1 MYETIL
7 EKESEDGFKIA
18 LYKGG
23 GRNGIPSDV
32 TMEFEK
38 GELSGWIKFH
48 QGAVVDALYEEG
60 SHYSKNSGTYNKLI
74 DVFGKD
80 IASLLS
86 EDEQKQHLG
95 TIVSKDVERKKV
107 KLDLGPFTLI
117 PNDYI

>member
-7 EKESEDGFKIA
+7 EKESEQGFKIT
-18 LYKGG
+18 LYRGG
-23 GRNGIPSDV
+23 GRNGVPTDV

-60 SHYSKNSGTYNKLI
+60 SHYSKNSKTFSKLLS
-74 DVFGKD
+74 VFGED

-86 EDEQKQHLG
+86 EDEQKEHLG
-95 TIVSKDVERKKV
+95 TVVSKDVVRKKV
-107 KLDLGPFTLI
+107 KIDLGPIAII